1 MDTHRFDLRSDAVS
15 EKTATP
21 PGRRWLWGGLLY
33 LLATAA
39 LVVFLIPAAHA
50 HGVAEGDAG
59 FLQSQA
65 GFHFWPYFY
74 LGAKHMVTGY
84 DHLLFLAGV
93 VFFLYRLYDVATYV
107 TLFAIGHSLTL
118 IAGVW
123 FDIPANAYLIDAI
136 VGLSVVYKA
145 FDNLGGFEAL
155 NITINH
161 KIAVWVFGLCHGFG
175 LATKL
180 QALELSADGLLAN
193 LVAFNIGVEA
203 GQLLALVLIVTL
215 LNLWRTVPGF
225 KGQAVVANTVI
236 MTCGFTLFAY
246 QMTGYGMST

>member
-1 MDTHRFDLRSDAVS
+1 MDTHRFDLGFDPLS
-15 EKTATP
+15 EKTTTP

-39 LVVFLIPAAHA
+39 LVLFLSPVAHA

-65 GFHFWPYFY
+65 GIHFWPYFY

-136 VGLSVVYKA
+136 IGLSVVYKA

-236 MTCGFTLFAY
+236 MACGFTLFAY
-246 QMTGYGMST
+246 QITGYGMSA